1 MRLRRRSISEEPL
14 INLTPLIDVVFVV
27 LIVFI
32 LVAPMV
38 NIDPISLAPKT
49 QAQSRAIDEKKQ
61 LVLRLH
67 ADGTLAIGRKVIP
80 ESKREKA
87 LADLMRADKKALLL
101 CDKRATFGSYQA
113 VKDALESAGF
123 EELEIAVSPRK

>member
-1 MRLRRRSISEEPL
+1 MRFRRRLSVEEPL

-32 LVAPMV
+32 LVAPMINV
-38 NIDPISLAPKT
+38 DPISLAPKK
-49 QAQSRAIDEKKQ
+49 QALSTTIDEKKQ

-67 ADGTLAIGRKVIP
+67 ADGTLVIGKRVIA
-80 ESKREKA
+80 ESKREAA
-87 LADLMRADKKALLL
+87 LKELLRSDKKALLL
-101 CDKRATFGSYQA
+101 CDKRVTFGTYQA

-123 EELEIAVSPRK
+123 EELEIAVSPKK

>member
-1 MRLRRRSISEEPL
+1 MRYRRRSIDEEPL

-32 LVAPMV
+32 LVAPMINV
-38 NIDPISLAPKT
+38 DPISLAPKT
-49 QAQSRAIDEKKQ
+49 QAQSTTIDEKRQ

-67 ADGTLAIGRKVIP
+67 ADGTLAIGKKIIP
-80 ESKREKA
+80 ESKRDKA
-87 LADLMRADKKALLL
+87 LAELLRPDKKAMLL
-101 CDKRATFGSYQA
+101 CDKRVTFGTYQA

-123 EELEIAVSPRK
+123 EELEIAVSPKK